1 MSRWKISGV
10 LCVAS
15 GGLSWASWRWSSGER
30 HVAQGATSGTSAT
43 SVPSVTPDRC
53 EPCPGTAPLE
63 VTFYPHERLN
73 PKVSVR
79 PGGFFSTPWRVQ
91 AGSRVQLVLQLPG
104 RYNKA
109 CQNAKVLRN
118 YMAWFGAEDAQFLF
132 AAKGLPA
139 NASEGG
145 KGRLTLDFVVHDAGV
160 YNVWIW
166 AFGLKLTQAAR
177 LPKLVATSSELN
189 SGVEV
194 PPRQCR
200 LGQDTFKDGRWVKVS
215 ALRHGACSSCTPDG
229 YLSPTCHWALPP
241 SPERVLRHAA
251 SASLRPWVVFMGS
264 SVSRGSAHAIM
275 EFLGQSS
282 LREFW
287 YLHRSREPGHGT
299 AVKCWGW
306 FDTQIG
312 NLRVSYSDFR
322 LVQYNASGIAQS
334 FARMGQI
341 ISEGVSLLVLNL
353 SLKAHT
359 WRNSVRQLLENLR
372 PHLPSLQGELV
383 LAVDKTSPWTSAWGC
398 AMKESPEASIWRHL
412 RAVTGEWPTH
422 LRALLES
429 KLLVVDENPLALP
442 MFFHMERVGS
452 QHWHRYEQSASG
464 RSVVGA
470 VPNMMGRLYLM
481 ELLRTLGLNETP
493 TLPAAF
499 GEKVGQRLGD
509 VRICAECTKKGCCP
523 WTPPDVL
530 PAHSLSNVGMEFL
543 ELENLSI
550 SGCASAKADF

>member
-1 MSRWKISGV
+1 
-10 LCVAS
+10 
-15 GGLSWASWRWSSGER
+15 
-30 HVAQGATSGTSAT
+30 
-43 SVPSVTPDRC
+43 
-53 EPCPGTAPLE
+53 
-63 VTFYPHERLN
+63 
-73 PKVSVR
+73 
-79 PGGFFSTPWRVQ
+79 
-91 AGSRVQLVLQLPG
+91 
-104 RYNKA
+104 
-109 CQNAKVLRN
+109 
-118 YMAWFGAEDAQFLF
+118 MAWFGAEDAQFLF

>member
-282 LREFW
+282 LREISG
-287 YLHRSREPGHGT
+287 L
-299 AVKCWGW
+299 
-306 FDTQIG
+306 
-312 NLRVSYSDFR
+312 YSTTP
-322 LVQYNASGIAQS
+322 AESP
-334 FARMGQI
+334 RMGQI